1 MTSILIKPGKAKD
14 TNVSQF
20 YSQGGREMEKMQT
33 GAVSQKGLTF
43 LKMW

>member
-1 MTSILIKPGKAKD
+1 MTSILIKSGKEKD

-20 YSQGGREMEKMQT
+20 YSQGGREMEQMQT

-43 LKMW
+43 FKMW